1 MRTLWGSVPT
11 RPMHPEAAARRA
23 GHEPGPL
30 AERMEQVMA
39 ELERLGDVELQFGKM
54 RIQLTSGGVQI
65 TP

>member
-1 MRTLWGSVPT
+1 
-11 RPMHPEAAARRA
+11 
-23 GHEPGPL
+23 
-30 AERMEQVMA
+30 MEQVMA